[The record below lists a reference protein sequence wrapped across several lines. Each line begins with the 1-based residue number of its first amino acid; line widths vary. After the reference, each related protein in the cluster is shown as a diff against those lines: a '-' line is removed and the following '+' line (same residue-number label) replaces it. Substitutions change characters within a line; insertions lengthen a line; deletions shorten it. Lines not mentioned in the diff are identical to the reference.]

1 MLQAQRKDTT
11 MQKRWSLVLTLTL
24 VVGLLL
30 AGCVGSAPASAPSAP
45 ASASGSEQSTTE
57 TTVNWLM
64 EPDASKLPPTT
75 IRYWYYESPER
86 IALGE
91 QQKAAFEALY
101 PNITVDG
108 STAPDAVDN
117 DMLVAFI
124 RAGTNSH
131 VHQSVSMEDTWYL
144 TRNLLLPLE
153 DLPGFQEV
161 WERMDPDLNYTW
173 KDGHVYSISW
183 YAGPRVMFYN
193 GQRVREAGLDADNPP
208 QTYSEFLAW
217 AEALSGDGKW
227 FINLSPLEE
236 WWRWQFTG
244 YPFYIAATGSNQMT
258 NPEGTQAIFNS
269 PEALQSF
276 QLIDTLFAK
285 GYNLTEAVQ
294 GNPFLSGQVAATL
307 SGAALLGTIKRTA
320 PPDFEVIV
328 GPVPKPDGS
337 TVQGFPTYNFVRN
350 FAIMR
355 EQHRQG
361 ADADIV
367 NRAAWELMK
376 FLLSEEQLAAD
387 FAATGD
393 LPPTRDLLTN
403 PAYTALLDA
412 LPAGRAYAAYNA
424 ESFIWDMNTALGS
437 EIIGILTRAYVD
449 MIFDAKTPEEAL
461 AWAEQEVNS
470 LLASQ

>member
-1 MLQAQRKDTT
+1 MWHIPRKVSSMRKSLSLLFT
-11 MQKRWSLVLTLTL
+11 LVLI
-24 VVGLLL
+24 VGLLVGC
-30 AGCVGSAPASAPSAP
+30 AGPTAAPSAP
-45 ASASGSEQSTTE
+45 AAAPSDSQAAADD
-57 TTVNWLM
+57 VNWLM
-64 EPDASKLPPTT
+64 EPDAANLPATT

-86 IALGE
+86 IKLG
-91 QQKAAFEALY
+91 QAQKAAFEALY
-101 PNITVDG
+101 PNITIEG

-131 VHQSVSMEDTWYL
+131 VHQSVNNEDTWYL

-161 WERMDPDLNYTW
+161 WDRMDPDLNYTW
-173 KDGHVYSISW
+173 TDGHVYSISW
-183 YAGPRVMFYN
+183 YAGPRVIFYN

-208 QTYSEFLAW
+208 QTYSEFLVW
-217 AEALSGDGKW
+217 AEALSGDGQW
-227 FINLSPLEE
+227 FINLPPQEE

-244 YPFYIAATGSNQMT
+244 YPFYIAATGSNQLT
-258 NPEGTQAIFNS
+258 NPEGTQAIFNT

-276 QLIDTLFAK
+276 ELIDTLFAE

-307 SGAALLGTIKRTA
+307 NGAALLGTIKRNA
-320 PPDFEVIV
+320 PPGFEVIV

-337 TVQGFPTYNFVRN
+337 TVEGFPTYNFVRN

-355 EQHRQG
+355 EQQRG
-361 ADADIV
+361 GVEADVA

-393 LPPTRDLLTN
+393 LPPTGDLLTN
-403 PAYTALLDA
+403 PAYAAILDE
-412 LPAGRAYAAYNA
+412 LPGGRDYAAFNG
-424 ESFIWDMNTALGS
+424 ESFIWDMNTAMGS
-437 EIIGILTRAYVD
+437 EIMGVLTRAYVD
-449 MIFDAKTPEEAL
+449 MIFDAKSPQEAL
-461 AWAEQEVNS
+461 TWAEEEVNQ
-470 LLASQ
+470 LLAGQ